1 MRRWASDTSS
11 PFRLLDIIFFLHYSP
26 CSWALF
32 FFLLPSARPG
42 CPLGFSGVGSLWG
55 GAIYERGR
63 DVVRGAYFCT
73 FPPGPSCSVVPFGR
87 TPFRP
92 LFFCRVR
99 FVNKAYLRCA
109 GGVGPEAIRLAGGLP
124 AACTGGR
131 RSWLES
137 TDSQAGGLR
146 FAPPTHHYQ
155 KY

>member
-1 MRRWASDTSS
+1 MSV
-11 PFRLLDIIFFLHYSP
+11 
-26 CSWALF
+26 
-32 FFLLPSARPG
+32 G
-42 CPLGFSGVGSLWG
+42 C
-55 GAIYERGR
+55 

-92 LFFCRVR
+92 LVFCRVR

-131 RSWLES
+131 RS
-137 TDSQAGGLR
+137 
-146 FAPPTHHYQ
+146 
-155 KY
+155 